1 MVDNK
6 KKEELLLSCL
16 KKVAPGTELRL
27 GIEYILQGRTGGLIV
42 VGDSQ
47 EVLKLVN
54 GGFYVGCSFSPTK
67 FYELAKMDGAI
78 ILSSDGKRILYANT
92 HLFPNPEIKTSE
104 TGTRHRTAERV
115 AKQTNTLVISISMKR
130 DVVTIYKGDIRY
142 MLEEPRVVLS
152 KANQALQTLEKYKEG
167 LDELSFNLTVRELED
182 MVTLYDVTS
191 VLQRS
196 SIVQRTE
203 KEVKKYIYELG
214 VDGRLLSMQVEELMA
229 NVTSDSLSIISD
241 YAQTDIN
248 SKPYDIRD
256 RINQLGAEK
265 LLELDNIARIL
276 GYKIEGNLKE
286 FNVNPRGL
294 RIVSEVRRLPQQIII
309 NLIDKFG
316 NLKNILN
323 ASAEDFSK
331 VTGMGKANAKA
342 LYERLKK
349 FSEYYLYN
357 EPYERKGGKFPKIK
371 I

>member
-1 MVDNK
+1 MNK
-6 KKEELLLSCL
+6 KNKDLLTDCL
-16 KKVAPGTELRL
+16 KKVAPGTDLRL

-42 VGDSQ
+42 VGDSE
-47 EVLKLVN
+47 EVLRLVN
-54 GGFYVGCSFSPTK
+54 GGFYIGCSFTPTK

-92 HLFPNPEIKTSE
+92 HLFPDPDIKTSE

-142 MLEEPRVVLS
+142 MLEESRVILS

-167 LDELSFNLTVRELED
+167 LDELTFNLTVKELED
-182 MVTLYDVTS
+182 MVTLFDVAT

-196 SIVQRTE
+196 SIVQKTE

-214 VDGRLLSMQVEELMA
+214 VEGRLLNMQVEELMA
-229 NVTSDSLSIISD
+229 NVVSDCLNVISD
-241 YAQTDIN
+241 YVHPDVMAEPAEIKDKIN
-248 SKPYDIRD
+248 S
-256 RINQLGAEK
+256 LSEK
-265 LLELDNIARIL
+265 ELLELSNIAKFL
-276 GYKIEGNLKE
+276 GYEAEGSLRE
-286 FNVNPRGL
+286 FDMHPRGL
-294 RIVSEVRRLPQQIII
+294 RIITEVRRLPQP
-309 NLIDKFG
+309 LILSLVDKFG

-323 ASAEDFSK
+323 ASVEELSDVA
-331 VTGMGKANAKA
+331 GMGKNKA
-342 LYERLKK
+342 RSLYDKLKK

-357 EPYERKGGKFPKIK
+357 ELYTRKGGVIPKIG

>member
-1 MVDNK
+1 MNK
-6 KKEELLLSCL
+6 KSGELLLDCL
-16 KKVAPGTELRL
+16 KKIAPGTELRM
-27 GIEYILQGRTGGLIV
+27 GIEYILQGKTGGLIV
-42 VGDSQ
+42 VGDSE

-54 GGFYVGCSFSPTK
+54 GGFYIGCSFSPAK
-67 FYELAKMDGAI
+67 FHELAKMDGAI

-92 HLFPNPEIKTSE
+92 QLFPNPDIKTSE

-130 DVVTIYKGDIRY
+130 GVVTIYKGDIKY

-167 LDELSFNLTVRELED
+167 LDKLTFNLTVRELED
-182 MVTLYDVTS
+182 LVTLFDVAG

-203 KEVKKYIYELG
+203 KVVKKYIYELG
-214 VDGRLLSMQVEELMA
+214 VEGRLLNMQVEELMA
-229 NVTSDSLSIISD
+229 NIVNDSLNIISD
-241 YAQTDIN
+241 YAHPDIGAEPFEV
-248 SKPYDIRD
+248 KD
-256 RINQLGAEK
+256 RINLLSEEE
-265 LLELDNIARIL
+265 LLELSNIVKIL
-276 GYKIEGNLKE
+276 GYDVEGSLKE
-286 FNVNPRGL
+286 FDIHPKGL
-294 RIVSEVRRLPQQIII
+294 RIVSEVRRLPQSIVA

-323 ASAEDFSK
+323 ANVNELSEVA
-331 VTGMGKANAKA
+331 GMGKIRARY
-342 LYERLKK
+342 LYDRLKK

-357 EPYERKGGKFPKIK
+357 EPYNRKGGVIPKIK